1 MVRRAQRVAT
11 PAMQAT
17 RKAKMEQRVSAATMQ
32 AIGKAKREQRV
43 AAPAAPAMKRKW
55 AKWVAEQTMELSA
68 RLAARLAAQSRSP
81 QEVPLGLASESRQ
94 PVAPSAHPSPLEED
108 LPWGQETPLHDTRND
123 VDLGSVDDAS
133 ARIDV
138 ESVCMEE
145 QSEYRRYAEILREIG
160 RLNHVHKRF
169 CYII

>member
-1 MVRRAQRVAT
+1 MSAGQPVA
-11 PAMQAT
+11 PEP
-17 RKAKMEQRVSAATMQ
+17 EQQEPEQEPEQQVKLSAIALQETD
-32 AIGKAKREQRV
+32 
-43 AAPAAPAMKRKW
+43 
-55 AKWVAEQTMELSA
+55 QTMELSA
-68 RLAARLAAQSRSP
+68 RLAAISRSP
-81 QEVPLGLASESRQ
+81 QEVPLGPALESRQ
-94 PVAPSAHPSPLEED
+94 PVAPSTHPSPLEED
-108 LPWGQETPLHDTRND
+108 LPWGQETPLHDTRNDD

-160 RLNHVHKRF
+160 RLNHVQKRF